1 MLEYYGLDW
10 AAALLTFAAIW
21 MLGNQSRLGFV
32 LMIAGNA
39 FWIGTGLLGNS
50 WGLMVANLAFIALN
64 VRGLIRWSRGDKQ
77 GPEASEGASRQSG

>member
-39 FWIGTGLLGNS
+39 FWIATGLLGNS

-64 VRGLIRWSRGDKQ
+64 VRGLIRWSRGEQSSEDSSQ
-77 GPEASEGASRQSG
+77 AAS